1 MKKIL
6 SLSILG
12 LFACF
17 CANAQT
23 PEFVSTEPS
32 NKNVIIEE
40 ITGINCGACPNG
52 HRIVRELEEANP
64 GRIFGINIHQGS
76 YAAAY
81 TTQWGSAI
89 ANQTGLTGY
98 PTVTVN
104 RHVFIESDTADN
116 GQVTSDTFMAIHPA
130 NCAKYVDTIKEQSS
144 FVNVAAQ
151 ATIDAETRTM
161 TIDVEAYYTADAETG
176 MNLLNVALLQDSII
190 GPQAG
195 SAYNPA
201 QVTSDGQYIH
211 MNMLRDLITGQWGDT
226 IQVEEGVIPAG
237 TLFQKTYTYQ
247 IPASI
252 SNEPVKVT
260 HLHLVVFVTKDKQEI
275 YTGSKC
281 IPTVEN
287 IPTEIN
293 VAAEGLTVENLLGC
307 NDLIKPTLTVSNIG
321 RNITSMQIEYS
332 SDVTPAQVF
341 DWTGNMSFEQIIE
354 IELPEISTTVGSAT
368 NVSAKILTV
377 DGETVESTP
386 VTISVNKDA
395 PKEAKGDKLKVI
407 IKTDQYAYET
417 SWAIRDANGNVIA
430 EKSYNAQV
438 VTRDTVEVPISE
450 LACYVFEIMDEYG
463 DGGATY
469 SVFDGSNN
477 RIIYGSGGTYTSYKG
492 IDIQVTT
499 LVALQQAEGA
509 IVQTLAYPNPAND
522 KLNLEISMAQSSRA
536 NISIVDM
543 LGREVIRLGDVN
555 LSTGNNL
562 IEINTS
568 SLNSGAYFVKI
579 MSNDGITSKKIA
591 INR

>member
-23 PEFVSTEPS
+23 PEFVSTEPA

-40 ITGINCGACPNG
+40 ITGINCSACPNG

-81 TTQWGSAI
+81 TTQWGNAI

-98 PTVTVN
+98 PAVTVN
-104 RHVFIESDTADN
+104 RHVFSGTVTA
-116 GQVTSDTFMAIHPA
+116 VHPA
-130 NCAKYVDTIKEQSS
+130 NCTPYVNDIKEQSS

-190 GPQAG
+190 GPQLG
-195 SAYNPA
+195 SASNPE

-247 IPASI
+247 IPAAI

-275 YTGSKC
+275 YTGSNC

-293 VAAEGLTVENLLGC
+293 VAAEGLTVENILGC
-307 NDLIKPTLTVSNIG
+307 NDLIKPVLSVSNIG
-321 RNITSMQIEYS
+321 RDITSMQIEYS

-341 DWTGNMSFEQIIE
+341 DWTGNLPFEQIMN

-377 DGETVESTP
+377 DGEAVESTP

-417 SWAIRDANGNVIA
+417 SWAIKDANGNVIA

-477 RIIYGSGGTYTSYKG
+477 RIIYGSGGTYKDYKG

-499 LVALQQAEGA
+499 LVALQEAEGA
-509 IVQTLAYPNPAND
+509 IIQTLAYPNPAND
-522 KLNLEISMAQSSRA
+522 KLNLEISMAQSSTA
-536 NISIVDM
+536 NISVVDM

-579 MSNDGITSKKIA
+579 MSNEGITSKKIA

>member
-23 PEFVSTEPS
+23 PEFVSTEPA

-40 ITGINCGACPNG
+40 FTGVGCSYCPDG
-52 HRIVRELEEANP
+52 HRIVREYEEANP
-64 GRIFGINIHQGS
+64 GRVFGINIHQGI
-76 YAAAY
+76 YAGNNPNANPYPEFDY
-81 TTQWGSAI
+81 TTQWGDAI
-89 ANQTGLTGY
+89 ANQTGLGGY
-98 PTVTVN
+98 PAGTVN
-104 RHVFIESDTADN
+104 RHVFSGTNTALN
-116 GQVTSDTFMAIHPA
+116 RGEFVSKGEI
-130 NCAKYVDTIKEQSS
+130 IKGQSS

-176 MNLLNVALLQDSII
+176 MNLLNIALLQDSII
-190 GPQAG
+190 GPQNG
-195 SAYNPA
+195 SAFNPE

-211 MNMLRDLITGQWGDT
+211 MHMLRDLITGQWGDT

-247 IPASI
+247 IPTIVGIAPI
-252 SNEPVKVT
+252 KLT
-260 HLHLVVFVTKDKQEI
+260 HLNLVVFITKDKQEI

-293 VAAEGLTVENLLGC
+293 VAAEGLTVENILGC

-341 DWTGNMSFEQIIE
+341 DWTGNLPFEQIMN

-368 NVSAKILTV
+368 NFSAKILTV

-417 SWAIRDANGNVIA
+417 SWAIKDANGNVIA

-477 RIIYGSGGTYTSYKG
+477 RIIYGSGGTYKDYKG

-499 LVALQQAEGA
+499 LVALQEAEGA
-509 IVQTLAYPNPAND
+509 IIQTLAYPNPANN
-522 KLNLEISMAQSSRA
+522 KLNLEISMAQSSTA
-536 NISIVDM
+536 NISVVDM

-579 MSNDGITSKKIA
+579 MSNEGITSKKIA

>member
-23 PEFVSTEPS
+23 PEFVSTEPA

-40 ITGINCGACPNG
+40 FTGINCGYCPMG
-52 HRIVRELEEANP
+52 HKAVREYEEANP
-64 GRIFGINIHQGS
+64 GRAFGINIHQGI

-81 TTQWGSAI
+81 TTQWGNAI
-89 ANQTGLTGY
+89 ANQTGLSGY
-98 PTVTVN
+98 PSGTVN
-104 RHVFIESDTADN
+104 RHVFSGT
-116 GQVTSDTFMAIHPA
+116 TTAIHPA
-130 NCAKYVDTIKEQSS
+130 DCAQYADIIKEQSS

-151 ATIDAETRTM
+151 ATIDAETRTL

-190 GPQAG
+190 GTQSG
-195 SAYNPA
+195 SSYNPE

-247 IPASI
+247 IPTII
-252 SNEPVKVT
+252 SNEPIKLT
-260 HLHLVVFVTKDKQEI
+260 HLNLVVFITKDKQEI

-293 VAAEGLTVENLLGC
+293 VSAEGLTVENILGC

-321 RNITSMQIEYS
+321 KDITSMQIEYS
-332 SDVTPAQVF
+332 SGVTSLQVF
-341 DWTGNMSFEQIIE
+341 DWTGNLPFEQIME

-377 DGETVESTP
+377 EGETVESAP
-386 VTISVNKDA
+386 VAISVNKDA

-417 SWAIRDANGNVIA
+417 SWALKDANGNVLA
-430 EKSYNAQV
+430 DKSYNAQV

-477 RIIYGSGGTYTSYKG
+477 RIIYGSGGTYTFYKG

-522 KLNLEISMAQSSRA
+522 KLNLEISMAQSSTA
-536 NISIVDM
+536 NISVVDM

>member
-40 ITGINCGACPNG
+40 FTGINCGYCPMG
-52 HRIVRELEEANP
+52 HKAVREYEEANP
-64 GRIFGINIHQGS
+64 GRAFGINIHQGI

-81 TTQWGSAI
+81 TTQWGNAI
-89 ANQTGLTGY
+89 ANQTGLSGY
-98 PTVTVN
+98 PSGTVN
-104 RHVFIESDTADN
+104 RHVFSGT
-116 GQVTSDTFMAIHPA
+116 TTAIHPA
-130 NCAKYVDTIKEQSS
+130 DCAQYADIIKEQSS

-151 ATIDAETRTM
+151 ATIDAETRTL

-190 GPQAG
+190 GTQSG
-195 SAYNPA
+195 SSYNPE

-247 IPASI
+247 IPTII
-252 SNEPVKVT
+252 SNEPIKLT
-260 HLHLVVFVTKDKQEI
+260 HLNLVVFIAKDKQEI

-341 DWTGNMSFEQIIE
+341 DWTGNLSFEQIIE

-377 DGETVESTP
+377 DGEAVESTP
-386 VTISVNKDA
+386 VAISVNKDA
-395 PKEAKGDKLKVI
+395 PKEAKGDKLRVI

-417 SWAIRDANGNVIA
+417 SWALKDANGNVLA

-469 SVFDGSNN
+469 SIFDGSNN
-477 RIIYGSGGTYTSYKG
+477 RIIYGSGGTYTFYKG

-536 NISIVDM
+536 NISVVDM

>member
-40 ITGINCGACPNG
+40 FTGINCGYCPMG
-52 HRIVRELEEANP
+52 HKAVREYEEANP
-64 GRIFGINIHQGS
+64 GRAFGINIHQGI

-81 TTQWGSAI
+81 TTQWGNAI
-89 ANQTGLTGY
+89 ANQTGLSGY
-98 PTVTVN
+98 PSGTVN
-104 RHVFIESDTADN
+104 RHVFSGT
-116 GQVTSDTFMAIHPA
+116 TTAIHPA
-130 NCAKYVDTIKEQSS
+130 DCAQYADIIKEQSS

-151 ATIDAETRTM
+151 ATIDAETRTL

-190 GPQAG
+190 GTQSG
-195 SAYNPA
+195 SSYNPE

-247 IPASI
+247 IPTII
-252 SNEPVKVT
+252 SNEPIKLT
-260 HLHLVVFVTKDKQEI
+260 HLNLVVFIAKDKQEI

-341 DWTGNMSFEQIIE
+341 DWTGNLSFEQIIE

-377 DGETVESTP
+377 DGEAVESTP
-386 VTISVNKDA
+386 VAISVNKDA
-395 PKEAKGDKLKVI
+395 PKEAKGDKLRVI

-417 SWAIRDANGNVIA
+417 SWALKDANGNVLA

-463 DGGATY
+463 NGGATY
-469 SVFDGSNN
+469 SIFDGSNN
-477 RIIYGSGGTYTSYKG
+477 RIIYGSGGTYTFYKG

-536 NISIVDM
+536 NISVVDM

>member
-40 ITGINCGACPNG
+40 FTGINCGYCPMG
-52 HRIVRELEEANP
+52 HKAVREYEEANP
-64 GRIFGINIHQGS
+64 GRAFGINIHQGI

-81 TTQWGSAI
+81 TTQWGNAI
-89 ANQTGLTGY
+89 ANQTGLSGY
-98 PTVTVN
+98 PSGTVN
-104 RHVFIESDTADN
+104 RHVFSGT
-116 GQVTSDTFMAIHPA
+116 TTAIHPA
-130 NCAKYVDTIKEQSS
+130 YCAQYADIIKKQSS

-151 ATIDAETRTM
+151 ATIDAETRTL

-190 GPQAG
+190 GTQSG
-195 SAYNPA
+195 SSYNPE

-247 IPASI
+247 IPTII
-252 SNEPVKVT
+252 SNEPVKLT
-260 HLHLVVFVTKDKQEI
+260 HLNLVVFITKDKQEI

-287 IPTEIN
+287 IPPTGIN

-321 RNITSMQIEYS
+321 RDITSMQIEYS

-377 DGETVESTP
+377 DGEAVESTP

-417 SWAIRDANGNVIA
+417 SWALKDANGNVLA

-477 RIIYGSGGTYTSYKG
+477 RIIYGSGGTYKDYKG

-499 LVALQQAEGA
+499 LVALQEAEGA
-509 IVQTLAYPNPAND
+509 IIQTLAYPNPAND
-522 KLNLEISMAQSSRA
+522 KLNLEISMAQSSTA
-536 NISIVDM
+536 NISVVDM

-579 MSNDGITSKKIA
+579 MSNEGITSKKIA

>member
-40 ITGINCGACPNG
+40 FTGINCGYCPMG
-52 HRIVRELEEANP
+52 HKAVREYEEANP
-64 GRIFGINIHQGS
+64 GRAFGINIHQGI

-81 TTQWGSAI
+81 TTQWGNAI
-89 ANQTGLTGY
+89 ANQTGLSGY
-98 PTVTVN
+98 PSGTVN
-104 RHVFIESDTADN
+104 RHVFSGT
-116 GQVTSDTFMAIHPA
+116 TTAIHPA
-130 NCAKYVDTIKEQSS
+130 DCAQYADIIKEQSS

-151 ATIDAETRTM
+151 ATIDAETRTL

-190 GPQAG
+190 GTQSG
-195 SAYNPA
+195 SSYNPE

-247 IPASI
+247 IPTII
-252 SNEPVKVT
+252 SNEPIKLT
-260 HLHLVVFVTKDKQEI
+260 HLNLVVFIAKDKQEI

-341 DWTGNMSFEQIIE
+341 DWTGNLSFEQIIE

-377 DGETVESTP
+377 DGEAVESTP
-386 VTISVNKDA
+386 VAISVNKDA
-395 PKEAKGDKLKVI
+395 PKEAKGDKLRVI
-407 IKTDQYAYET
+407 IKTDQYAYDT
-417 SWAIRDANGNVIA
+417 SWALKDANGNVLA

-469 SVFDGSNN
+469 SIFDGSNN
-477 RIIYGSGGTYTSYKG
+477 RIIYGSGGTYTFYKG

-536 NISIVDM
+536 NISVVDM

>member
-40 ITGINCGACPNG
+40 FTGINCGYCPMG
-52 HRIVRELEEANP
+52 HKAVREYEEANP
-64 GRIFGINIHQGS
+64 GRAFGINIHQGI

-81 TTQWGSAI
+81 TTQWGNAI
-89 ANQTGLTGY
+89 ANQTGLSGY
-98 PTVTVN
+98 PSGTVN
-104 RHVFIESDTADN
+104 RHVFSGT
-116 GQVTSDTFMAIHPA
+116 TTAIHPA
-130 NCAKYVDTIKEQSS
+130 DCAQYADIIKEQSS

-151 ATIDAETRTM
+151 ATIDAETRTL

-190 GPQAG
+190 GTQSG
-195 SAYNPA
+195 SSYNPE

-247 IPASI
+247 IPTII
-252 SNEPVKVT
+252 SNEPVKLT
-260 HLHLVVFVTKDKQEI
+260 HLNLVVFITKDKQEI

-341 DWTGNMSFEQIIE
+341 DWTGNLSFEQIIE

-377 DGETVESTP
+377 DGEAVESTP
-386 VTISVNKDA
+386 VAISVNKDA
-395 PKEAKGDKLKVI
+395 PKEAKGDKLRVI

-417 SWAIRDANGNVIA
+417 SWALKDANGNVLA

-469 SVFDGSNN
+469 SIFDGSNN
-477 RIIYGSGGTYTSYKG
+477 RIIYGSGGTYTFYKG

-522 KLNLEISMAQSSRA
+522 KLNLEISMAQSSIA
-536 NISIVDM
+536 NISVVDM

-555 LSTGNNL
+555 LTIGNNL

>member
-40 ITGINCGACPNG
+40 FTGINCSYCPMG
-52 HRIVRELEEANP
+52 HKAVREYEEANP
-64 GRIFGINIHQGS
+64 GRAFGINIHQGI

-81 TTQWGSAI
+81 TTQWGNAI
-89 ANQTGLTGY
+89 ANQTGLSGY
-98 PTVTVN
+98 PSGTVN
-104 RHVFIESDTADN
+104 RHVFSGT
-116 GQVTSDTFMAIHPA
+116 TTAIHPA
-130 NCAKYVDTIKEQSS
+130 DCAQYADIIKEQSS

-151 ATIDAETRTM
+151 ATIDAETRTL

-190 GPQAG
+190 GTQSG
-195 SAYNPA
+195 SSYNPE

-247 IPASI
+247 IPTII
-252 SNEPVKVT
+252 SNEPIKLT
-260 HLHLVVFVTKDKQEI
+260 HLNLVVFIAKDKQEI

-341 DWTGNMSFEQIIE
+341 DWTGNLSFEQIIE

-377 DGETVESTP
+377 DGEAVESTP
-386 VTISVNKDA
+386 VAISVNKDA
-395 PKEAKGDKLKVI
+395 PKEAKGDKLRVI

-417 SWAIRDANGNVIA
+417 SWALKDANGNVLA

-469 SVFDGSNN
+469 SIFDGSNN
-477 RIIYGSGGTYTSYKG
+477 RIIYGSGGTYTFYKG

-536 NISIVDM
+536 NISVVDM

>member
-40 ITGINCGACPNG
+40 FTGINCGYCPMG
-52 HRIVRELEEANP
+52 HKAVREYEEANP
-64 GRIFGINIHQGS
+64 GRAFGINIHQGI

-81 TTQWGSAI
+81 TTQWGNAI
-89 ANQTGLTGY
+89 ANQTGLSGY
-98 PTVTVN
+98 PSGTVN
-104 RHVFIESDTADN
+104 RHVFSGT
-116 GQVTSDTFMAIHPA
+116 TTAIHPA
-130 NCAKYVDTIKEQSS
+130 DCAQYADIIKEQSS

-151 ATIDAETRTM
+151 ATIDAETRTL

-190 GPQAG
+190 GTQSG
-195 SAYNPA
+195 SSYNPE

-247 IPASI
+247 IPTII
-252 SNEPVKVT
+252 SNEPVKLT
-260 HLHLVVFVTKDKQEI
+260 HLNLVVFITKDKQEI

-287 IPTEIN
+287 IPPTGIN

-321 RNITSMQIEYS
+321 RDITSMQIEYS

-377 DGETVESTP
+377 DGEAVESTP

-417 SWAIRDANGNVIA
+417 SWALKDANGNVLA

-477 RIIYGSGGTYTSYKG
+477 RIIYGSGGTYTFYKG

-522 KLNLEISMAQSSRA
+522 KLNLEISMAQSSTA
-536 NISIVDM
+536 NISVVDM

-555 LSTGNNL
+555 LTTGNNL

>member
-40 ITGINCGACPNG
+40 FTGINCGYCPMG
-52 HRIVRELEEANP
+52 HKAVREYEEANP
-64 GRIFGINIHQGS
+64 GRAFGINIHQGI

-81 TTQWGSAI
+81 TTQWGNAI
-89 ANQTGLTGY
+89 ANQTGLSGY
-98 PTVTVN
+98 PSGTVN
-104 RHVFIESDTADN
+104 RHVFSGT
-116 GQVTSDTFMAIHPA
+116 TTAIHPA
-130 NCAKYVDTIKEQSS
+130 DCAQYADIIKEQSS

-151 ATIDAETRTM
+151 ATIDAETRTL

-190 GPQAG
+190 GTQSG
-195 SAYNPA
+195 SSYNPE

-247 IPASI
+247 IPTII
-252 SNEPVKVT
+252 SNEPVKLT
-260 HLHLVVFVTKDKQEI
+260 HLNLVVFITKDKQEI

-287 IPTEIN
+287 IPPTGIN

-321 RNITSMQIEYS
+321 RDITSMQIEYS

-341 DWTGNMSFEQIIE
+341 DWTGNLPFEQIMN

-377 DGETVESTP
+377 DGEAVESTP

-417 SWAIRDANGNVIA
+417 SWAIKDANGNVIA

-477 RIIYGSGGTYTSYKG
+477 RIIYGSGGTYKDYKG

-499 LVALQQAEGA
+499 LVALQEAEGA
-509 IVQTLAYPNPAND
+509 IIQTLAYPNPAND
-522 KLNLEISMAQSSRA
+522 KLNLEISMAQSSTA
-536 NISIVDM
+536 NISVVDM

-555 LSTGNNL
+555 LTTGNNL

>member
-40 ITGINCGACPNG
+40 FTGINCQFCPTG
-52 HRIVRELEEANP
+52 HKAVREYEEANP
-64 GRIFGINIHQGS
+64 GRAFGINIHQGI

-81 TTQWGSAI
+81 TTQWGNAL
-89 ANQTGLTGY
+89 ANQTGLSGY
-98 PTVTVN
+98 PSGTVN
-104 RHVFIESDTADN
+104 RHVFSGT
-116 GQVTSDTFMAIHPA
+116 TTAIHPA
-130 NCAKYVDTIKEQSS
+130 DCAQYADIIKEQSA

-151 ATIDAETRTM
+151 ATIDAETRTL

-190 GPQAG
+190 GTQVGG
-195 SAYNPA
+195 STYNPE
-201 QVTSDGQYIH
+201 QVTPDGHYIH

-247 IPASI
+247 IPTII
-252 SNEPVKVT
+252 SNEPVKLT
-260 HLHLVVFVTKDKQEI
+260 HLNLVVFITKDKQEI

-341 DWTGNMSFEQIIE
+341 DWTGNLPFEQIMN

-377 DGETVESTP
+377 DGEAVESTP

-417 SWAIRDANGNVIA
+417 SWAIKDANGNVIA

-477 RIIYGSGGTYTSYKG
+477 RIIYGSGGTYKDYKG

-499 LVALQQAEGA
+499 LVALQEAEGA
-509 IVQTLAYPNPAND
+509 IIQTLAYPNPAND
-522 KLNLEISMAQSSRA
+522 KLNLEISMAQSSTA
-536 NISIVDM
+536 NISVVDM

-579 MSNDGITSKKIA
+579 MSNEGITSKKIA

>member
-40 ITGINCGACPNG
+40 FTGINCGYCPMG
-52 HRIVRELEEANP
+52 HKAVREYEEANP
-64 GRIFGINIHQGS
+64 GRAFGINIHQGI

-81 TTQWGSAI
+81 TTQWGNAI
-89 ANQTGLTGY
+89 ANQTGLSGY
-98 PTVTVN
+98 PSGTVN
-104 RHVFIESDTADN
+104 RHVFSGT
-116 GQVTSDTFMAIHPA
+116 TTAIHPA
-130 NCAKYVDTIKEQSS
+130 DCAQYADIIKEQSS

-151 ATIDAETRTM
+151 ATIDAETRTL

-190 GPQAG
+190 GTQSG
-195 SAYNPA
+195 SSYNPE

-247 IPASI
+247 IPTII
-252 SNEPVKVT
+252 SNEPVKLT
-260 HLHLVVFVTKDKQEI
+260 HLNLVVFITKDKQEI

-287 IPTEIN
+287 IPPTGIN

-321 RNITSMQIEYS
+321 RDITSMQIEYS

-377 DGETVESTP
+377 DGEAVESTP

-417 SWAIRDANGNVIA
+417 SWALKDANGNVLA

-477 RIIYGSGGTYTSYKG
+477 RIIYGSGGTYKDYKG

-499 LVALQQAEGA
+499 LVALQEAEGA
-509 IVQTLAYPNPAND
+509 IIQTLAYPNPAND
-522 KLNLEISMAQSSRA
+522 KLNLEISMAQSSTA
-536 NISIVDM
+536 NISVVDM

-579 MSNDGITSKKIA
+579 MSNEGITSKKIA

>member
-40 ITGINCGACPNG
+40 FTGVNCGYCPMG
-52 HRIVRELEEANP
+52 HKAVREYEEANP
-64 GRIFGINIHQGS
+64 GRAFGINIHQGI

-81 TTQWGSAI
+81 TTQWGNAL

-98 PTVTVN
+98 PSGTVN
-104 RHVFIESDTADN
+104 RHVFSGT
-116 GQVTSDTFMAIHPA
+116 TTAIHPA
-130 NCAKYVDTIKEQSS
+130 DCAQYADIIKEQSS

-151 ATIDAETRTM
+151 ATIDAETRTL
-161 TIDVEAYYTADAETG
+161 TIDIEAYYTADAETG
-176 MNLLNVALLQDSII
+176 MNLLNIALLQDSII
-190 GPQAG
+190 GPQSG
-195 SAYNPA
+195 SSYNPE

-247 IPASI
+247 IPTII
-252 SNEPVKVT
+252 SNEPVKLT
-260 HLHLVVFVTKDKQEI
+260 HLNLVVFITKDKQEI

-332 SDVTPAQVF
+332 SDVTTAQVF

-377 DGETVESTP
+377 DGEAVESTP

-417 SWAIRDANGNVIA
+417 SWALKDANGNVLA

-477 RIIYGSGGTYTSYKG
+477 RIIYGSGGTYTFYKG

-522 KLNLEISMAQSSRA
+522 KLNLEISMAQSSIA
-536 NISIVDM
+536 NISVVDM

-555 LSTGNNL
+555 LTTGNNL

>member
-40 ITGINCGACPNG
+40 FTGINCGYCPMG
-52 HRIVRELEEANP
+52 HKAVREYEEANP
-64 GRIFGINIHQGS
+64 GRAFGINIHQGI

-81 TTQWGSAI
+81 TTQWGNAI
-89 ANQTGLTGY
+89 ANQTGLSGY
-98 PTVTVN
+98 PSGTVN
-104 RHVFIESDTADN
+104 RHVFSGT
-116 GQVTSDTFMAIHPA
+116 TTAIHPA
-130 NCAKYVDTIKEQSS
+130 DCAQYADIIKEQSS

-151 ATIDAETRTM
+151 ATIDAETRTL

-190 GPQAG
+190 GTQSG
-195 SAYNPA
+195 SSYNPE

-247 IPASI
+247 IPTII
-252 SNEPVKVT
+252 SNEPVKLT
-260 HLHLVVFVTKDKQEI
+260 HLNLVVFITKDKQEI

-341 DWTGNMSFEQIIE
+341 DWTGNLPFEQIMN

-377 DGETVESTP
+377 DGEAVESTP

-407 IKTDQYAYET
+407 IKTDQYADET
-417 SWAIRDANGNVIA
+417 SWAIKDANGNVIA

-477 RIIYGSGGTYTSYKG
+477 RIIYGSGGTYKDYKG

-499 LVALQQAEGA
+499 LVALQEAEGA
-509 IVQTLAYPNPAND
+509 IIQTLAYPNPAND
-522 KLNLEISMAQSSRA
+522 KLNLEISMAQSSTA
-536 NISIVDM
+536 NISVVDM

-579 MSNDGITSKKIA
+579 MSNEGITSKKIA